1 MSGLRH
7 CLKWTFKYLVLWGV
21 LFLAC
26 GTVLWAETCSYT
38 YHCTRTGC
46 ADMMGGWSGTKS
58 QSGVTFDQ
66 CEAARKSAIPTGSST
81 CTCTSD
87 GSTPSGNPNGSTP
100 MAQGHNLQQNMVSY
114 GANLMIS
121 NIQNSTTR
129 AFMNGFTNAF
139 LQNVFDSQAEAQ
151 RQQEIIRQQIEAR
164 RRQEAEQR
172 RIAEQQRIDAMFA
185 RLGKQL
191 KLEGLP
197 FDLTPKPVTVDT
209 NLELK
214 PMNSSGPES
223 LSLKLSNSTPASYGL
238 KGLPGIYVGGPA
250 ASSDHA
256 SAQGNSGDSSS
267 PPAGNSNLA
276 SGPGSGTT
284 GPGIP
289 GLPGIYLDRIQP
301 DQAPQVAQAATHL
314 IGADQVL
321 AQDAALQA
329 AQQNPALTGP
339 TQDPKIQAFQQNA
352 QQYSGAVAA
361 EETAERQWKDA
372 QSRAEADQAALTL
385 AHTKLD
391 TANQT
396 AAQQAAM
403 NKMLSEA
410 NSDEKAAEAARK
422 IFEGTQAHV
431 ALTRAQAAGALATLA
446 PSPVSAPNHTS
457 VVDLSHSTQPAPAL
471 LRTSSPILGT
481 APGRPMVASAAL
493 QTAVAATSAPRP
505 AIPQL
510 CSRLSGAQNA
520 LRRLMETQKMQNEN
534 REEWEKTVDA
544 ASDDALKRGLDMT
557 REVMGGAF
565 QDSVKNLINKDDA
578 EIEKL
583 YRDISAERDPLKAG
597 AMQKRWQELD
607 LNKANLEDALQRS
620 EKYYKHLDELA
631 GERDLHD
638 WAKEGKT
645 DLPSFMEGVRQLA
658 DHLLADGRVKEALH
672 LSPDGADYIKY
683 SASIIDSGYDIY
695 SEWLASDQIKQLNRN
710 ADQYLRAVA
719 ELQARIRQTVN
730 QLNRYKAENPTGA
743 PCADN

>member
-1 MSGLRH
+1 MSGLQRG
-7 CLKWTFKYLVLWGV
+7 LRWTLQYPVLCGLLFFACGAVLWGD
-21 LFLAC
+21 
-26 GTVLWAETCSYT
+26 TCSYT
-38 YHCTRTGC
+38 YSCKSSGC

-66 CEAARKSAIPTGSST
+66 CESARKSSIPTGSST
-81 CTCTSD
+81 CTCTSN
-87 GSTPSGNPNGSTP
+87 GSTSSGNPNGSTP

-129 AFMNGFTNAF
+129 AFMNGFTNTF
-139 LQNVFDSQAEAQ
+139 LQNVFDSQVEAQ

-172 RIAEQQRIDAMFA
+172 RIAEQQRIDAMYA
-185 RLGKQL
+185 RLRSEL

-197 FDLTPKPVTVDT
+197 FDLTPKPVSVDT

-223 LSLKLSNSTPASYGL
+223 LSLKLSNSTPTSYGL
-238 KGLPGIYVGGPA
+238 KGLPGVYVGGPA
-250 ASSDHA
+250 GSSDQA
-256 SAQGNSGDSSS
+256 SAQGNSSDSNS
-267 PPAGNSNLA
+267 PPAGNPNLA
-276 SGPGSGTT
+276 SGPGTGTT

-301 DQAPQVAQAATHL
+301 DQAPQVAEAATHL
-314 IGADQVL
+314 TGTDQIL

-329 AQQNPALTGP
+329 AQQNPALAGP
-339 TQDPKIQAFQQNA
+339 TQDPKIQAFQQDA
-352 QQYSGAVAA
+352 QQYSTAVAA
-361 EETAERQWKDA
+361 EETAEHQWKDA
-372 QSRAEADQAALTL
+372 QSRAESDQAALAL
-385 AHTKLD
+385 AHAKLD

-396 AAQQAAM
+396 AAQQDAM

-410 NSDEKAAEAARK
+410 KSDEEAAEAARK

-431 ALTRAQAAGALATLA
+431 AVTRTQAAGALATLA
-446 PSPVSAPNHTS
+446 PSSAAPPNNAS
-457 VVDLSHSTQPAPAL
+457 VVDLSHSSQSASSL
-471 LRTSSPILGT
+471 LRTSSSNPGI
-481 APGRPMVASAAL
+481 APGRPVVAAAVLRPASAAL
-493 QTAVAATSAPRP
+493 PTPPPT
-505 AIPQL
+505 IPQL
-510 CSRLSGAQNA
+510 CSRLSGAQEA

-534 REEWEKTVDA
+534 REEWEKAVDD

-565 QDSVKNLINKDDA
+565 QDRVKNLIHEDDA
-578 EIEKL
+578 EIDKL
-583 YRDISAERDPLKAG
+583 YREISAEKDPLKVG
-597 AMQKRWQELD
+597 TMQKRWQELD
-607 LNKANLEDALQRS
+607 LDKANLQDALQRS

-631 GERDLHD
+631 GERDLHE

-658 DHLLADGRVKEALH
+658 DHLLADDRVKQALH

-719 ELQARIRQTVN
+719 ELQGRIRQTVN
-730 QLNRYKAENPTGA
+730 QLNQYKAENPTGVR
-743 PCADN
+743 CTNK